1 MCSCEGSSAGSCAG
15 RLIDNAPGCAGAQ
28 RFIPR
33 FPDDDH
39 KIGGYSCP
47 MPATPAW
54 PPKSTPRLF
63 IEQPLTVGAEV
74 RVSGNAAHYL
84 LGVMRLKEGAAVKLF
99 DDISGEYLAS
109 IAQAGKRDLM
119 LTVEKRLRERE
130 ATPDLW
136 LCQALIKKDRFDWI
150 AEKACELGVARFV
163 PLLTARCVVDKV
175 KEDRLRAQ
183 MIEAAEQC
191 ERTALPEI
199 AQITKL
205 QKLLADW
212 PEHRTLYFC
221 DERGG
226 EAFAPKSGAA
236 AILIGPEG
244 GFTDEENAL
253 IRAHPAAI
261 AVSLGPRILRADT
274 AAVAAL
280 SVWMAKAGDWAS

>member
-1 MCSCEGSSAGSCAG
+1 
-15 RLIDNAPGCAGAQ
+15 
-28 RFIPR
+28 
-33 FPDDDH
+33 
-39 KIGGYSCP
+39 

-63 IEQPLTVGAEV
+63 VEQPLADGADV
-74 RVSGNAAHYL
+74 YVTGNSAHYL

-99 DDISGEYLAS
+99 DDISGEYLS
-109 IAQAGKRDLM
+109 VVTNAGKRDLV
-119 LTVEKRLRERE
+119 LTVEAKLRERE
-130 ATPDLW
+130 SVPDIW

-150 AEKACELGVARFV
+150 AEKACELGAAQFV
-163 PLLTARCVVDKV
+163 PLLTTRCVVDKV

-199 AQITKL
+199 APLAKL
-205 QKLLADW
+205 DALLKDW
-212 PEHRTLYFC
+212 PSGRALYFC

-226 EAFAPKSGAA
+226 GPFGNAIKPGPA

-244 GFTDEENAL
+244 GFTDEENTA
-253 IRAHPAAI
+253 IRAHPGTV

-280 SVWMAKAGDWAS
+280 SVWMALAGDW